1 MDMTLRYT
9 LLGIEFVAMLD
20 RGGVLDIDET
30 REHLEDG
37 SLFAWLKSQYGDDIN
52 LSEYRPADQAEVL
65 DRFASLANAVDARR
79 KFGVERNG
87 LALLAAYCFEML
99 QEMHAAR

>member
-1 MDMTLRYT
+1 MTLRYT
-9 LLGIEFVAMLD
+9 LLGIEFVALLD
-20 RGGVLDIDET
+20 RGETLDIDET

-37 SLFAWLKSQYGDDIN
+37 SLFAWLKSRFGEDLGLSLYGA
-52 LSEYRPADQAEVL
+52 ADQAEVL